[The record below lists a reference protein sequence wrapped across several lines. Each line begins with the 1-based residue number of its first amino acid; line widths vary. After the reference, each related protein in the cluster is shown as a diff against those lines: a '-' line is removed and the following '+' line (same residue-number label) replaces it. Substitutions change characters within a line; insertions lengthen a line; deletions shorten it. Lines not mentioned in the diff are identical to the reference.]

1 MHTVRADYWL
11 IMPSISEAI
20 LGNCQPTW
28 LKVARV
34 VAFTHR
40 DLGLPDDEA
49 TYDSVALELVKLV
62 KTGKLE
68 AVGDLSN
75 WRASEVRLANT

>member
-1 MHTVRADYWL
+1 
-11 IMPSISEAI
+11 MPLISEAI
-20 LGNCQPTW
+20 LRNCKPTW

-34 VAFTHR
+34 IVFTHR

-49 TYDSVALELVKLV
+49 TYDSVALELAKLV
-62 KTGKLE
+62 ETGTLE

-75 WRASEVRLANT
+75 WRESEVRLAKT

>member
-1 MHTVRADYWL
+1 
-11 IMPSISEAI
+11 MPSISEAI

-34 VAFTHR
+34 VAFAHG

-49 TYDSVALELVKLV
+49 TYDSVALELTKLV
-62 KTGKLE
+62 ETGRLE
-68 AVGDLSN
+68 AVGDLSD
-75 WRASEVRLANT
+75 WRNSEVRLATT